1 MCLADVTDQELQALL
16 SQKDLATSFAEDLLK
31 QFGSEDL
38 VDIKE
43 SKILENIDSNTAS
56 SSSYATNTKSPSVK
70 CEVTSTSLTNNM
82 LSKYDDTVKPVIKI
96 ENLFHNDI
104 KPIFTTDMVS
114 KDILLAVKYVYSV
127 I

>member
-1 MCLADVTDQELQALL
+1 M
-16 SQKDLATSFAEDLLK
+16 K

-38 VDIKE
+38 VDIKDA
-43 SKILENIDSNTAS
+43 KILENINIDPNTAA
-56 SSSYATNTKSPSVK
+56 SSSYATNTKSPSIK

-82 LSKYDDTVKPVIKI
+82 LSKYDETVKPVIKI

-114 KDILLAVKYVYSV
+114 KDILLAVKYVYSL